1 MIYSPLKEYVRR
13 KIIEAN
19 SSDNDAASD
28 TAVGSSDDDDNA

>member
-1 MIYSPLKEYVRR
+1 VRR

-19 SSDNDAASD
+19 SSNYDATPD